1 METNLSKSN
10 LKSVVQQV
18 TNNTTSWI
26 GHRHGETKSRQSG
39 QTFTC
44 PSEGNLDAI
53 EVVLTHIT
61 NNGPVDLTIHPFD
74 AETKTWGPALGT
86 STVEFTRKDA
96 GQWVSFPLKGIALQK
111 GKSYGFRLKCEAGLI
126 GIGETIGS
134 NEQLPFTGGQEWN
147 ATSDNQSGSFFSYLS
162 LAFKVALRA

>member
-1 METNLSKSN
+1 METNPSRSN
-10 LKSVVQQV
+10 LKAAVQQV
-18 TNNTTSWI
+18 TNNTTSWV
-26 GHRHGETKSRQSG
+26 GHRHGETRSRTTG

-44 PSEGNLDAI
+44 PTEGNLDAI

-61 NNGPVDLTIHPFD
+61 NNGPVDLTIHSFD
-74 AETKTWGPALGT
+74 PETKNWGSELGT
-86 STVEFTRKDA
+86 STVEFSRTDT
-96 GQWVSFPLKGIALQK
+96 GQWVSFPLKGIPLQK
-111 GKSYGFRLKCEAGLI
+111 GKTYGFRLKCEAGLI
-126 GIGETIGS
+126 GIGEAVGS